1 MIRKTLFALALLFA
15 ASAQAQKV
23 SALTEITSGHATGD
37 LVSLVDVSDT
47 TMAATG
53 TNKKSTLTNLFANIP
68 GPTNAV
74 AMSVTGQSLTGS
86 NASTLLNL
94 ATTWNTS
101 GTPTALKLN
110 VTDTASNASSLLM
123 DLQVGGSPQF
133 RVRKSGQEIRL
144 GPDSGGDRASISVSS
159 YTMNFSVGGTVGMQL
174 TDTRVLALGS
184 LTMGPTSGIGDVGFA
199 RNSANVAKVTDG
211 STGIRGL
218 LGGGASVAS
227 ATALPVP
234 TGRVFHV
241 TGTTTI
247 TSITSTNFQSGVCIT
262 LIFDGALTF
271 TDGSNLKLAG
281 DFVTTADDTINLCY
295 DGTSWFETSRS
306 VN

>member
-15 ASAQAQKV
+15 ASAQAQKI

-94 ATTWNTS
+94 ATTWNTT
-101 GTPTALKLN
+101 GTPTAVKVN
-110 VTDTASNASSLLM
+110 VTDTASNAASLLQ
-123 DLQVGGSPQF
+123 DWQVGGSSKLY
-133 RVRKSGQEIRL
+133 VNKAGSL
-144 GPDSGGDRASISVSS
+144 GWAGGTTAMLDYGVSNSNKWTFTRNGSYSFAIGSEGPNSSAYSFGAYAGATPDSALER
-159 YTMNFSVGGTVGMQL
+159 VGAGVIKFTNAG
-174 TDTRVLALGS
+174 
-184 LTMGPTSGIGDVGFA
+184 
-199 RNSANVAKVTDG
+199 
-211 STGIRGL
+211 TGIRGF

-227 ATALPVP
+227 ETALPVP
-234 TGRVFHV
+234 TGRVFHI
-241 TGTTTI
+241 TGTTTV

-281 DFVTTADDTINLCY
+281 DFVTTADDTWSGCF
-295 DGTSWFETSRS
+295 DGTNWYETDRS